1 MANIHSSEYI
11 FKFGSLVQYGVSYM
25 QGFSTFSDQFVS
37 EYNSVKQ
44 ELDEYG
50 YSNDW
55 TVWQK
60 QNAQSIID
68 LYNQLDAVGGIP
80 QSPTT

>member
-1 MANIHSSEYI
+1 MANIHSTEYI
-11 FKFGSLVQYGVSYM
+11 QKFGSLVQYGVSYM
-25 QGFSTFSDQFVS
+25 QGFSAFADQFVS

-44 ELDEYG
+44 EIDEYG

-60 QNAQSIID
+60 QNSQSIID
-68 LYNQLDAVGGIP
+68 LYDQLNAQGLIP
-80 QSPTT
+80 QSPTS